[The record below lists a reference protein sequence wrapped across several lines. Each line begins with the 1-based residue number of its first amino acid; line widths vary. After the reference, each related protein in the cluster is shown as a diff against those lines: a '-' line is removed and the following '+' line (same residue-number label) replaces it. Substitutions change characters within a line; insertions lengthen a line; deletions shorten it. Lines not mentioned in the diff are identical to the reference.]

1 MGIFFVNMNGQLI
14 QNIIGGI
21 VVASALFFAGVLLF
35 SNALEYLFGWKR
47 MVMIGV
53 LILYAI
59 YRFFRIYQVVKRQ
72 KMQQNEDN

>member
-1 MGIFFVNMNGQLI
+1 MNGQLI

-21 VVASALFFAGVLLF
+21 VVASALLFAGVLLF

-47 MVMIGV
+47 IVMIGV
-53 LILYAI
+53 LILYAL
-59 YRFFRIYQVVKRQ
+59 YRFSRIYQVVKRQ

>member
-1 MGIFFVNMNGQLI
+1 MNGQII

-21 VVASALFFAGVLLF
+21 VVASALLFAGALLF
-35 SNALEYLFGWKR
+35 SNVLEFLFGWKR
-47 MVMIGV
+47 MFMIGV

-72 KMQQNEDN
+72 NIQHNEEN